1 MEKEPAAKRDRRAYW
16 REYQRRRYAAYRAS
30 LPPKVSSLIT
40 ENDPAYSLDEKIAY
54 FTWKLQQ
61 VAQSAKKRERE
72 FNLRVVDLQLPDNC
86 PVLGIPLDYGT
97 PAKNFEAT
105 PSIDRIDNTKGYVTG
120 NVLVISTRANTLKR
134 DASRDELERA
144 SRFWLGFFAGDAATL
159 ETLGDVVPG
168 QLSRA
173 AKSVRH
179 EARKEYW
186 RNYQRKKSLER
197 KTAK

>member
-1 MEKEPAAKRDRRAYW
+1 MEKEPATKRDRRAYW

-30 LPPKVSSLIT
+30 LPPKVSSAT
-40 ENDPAYSLDEKIAY
+40 PVYSLDEKVAY

-61 VAQSAKKRERE
+61 VAQSAKKRGKE
-72 FNLRVVDLQLPDNC
+72 FDLRVADLQLPDNC
-86 PVLGIPLDYGT
+86 PVLRIPLDYGT

-105 PSIDRIDNTKGYVTG
+105 PSIDRIDNTKGYVAG

-134 DASRDELERA
+134 DASRDELEKA
-144 SRFWLGFFAGDAATL
+144 ARFWLGFFAGDAAVL
-159 ETLGDVVPG
+159 ETLGDAVPG

-197 KTAK
+197 KAAK